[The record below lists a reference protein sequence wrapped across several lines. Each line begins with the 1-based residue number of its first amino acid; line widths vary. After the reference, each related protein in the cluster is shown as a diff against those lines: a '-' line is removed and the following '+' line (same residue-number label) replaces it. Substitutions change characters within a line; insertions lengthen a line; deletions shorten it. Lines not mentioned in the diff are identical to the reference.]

1 MTKRK
6 AVTIIQNPNK
16 RVKTREMIARQV
28 SVPVVQSVITRL
40 AKPTISRVSD
50 GSFMIK
56 GTELFNFATTQTTFT
71 ASAGAVIPAQMLFL
85 GGIAQNFSR
94 WKWHTVRFVY
104 IPLCATSVQGLMSF
118 AFNYDFV
125 DTLPTTDQQMSTLKG
140 YTATPAWGGSEGSV
154 MLNRPEIG
162 VVPGAVYTDLDLK
175 SRPCPFTPFTTTT
188 KFNALTAQDKLLY
201 GHAQFISAASNAGVS
216 QTAGVIYIQYA
227 CEVTEPTA
235 SATQ

>member
-1 MTKRK
+1 M
-6 AVTIIQNPNK
+6 IQNPNK
-16 RVKTREMIARQV
+16 RAKYKEVIARPV
-28 SVPVVQSVITRL
+28 TMPVVQSVITRL

-50 GSFMIK
+50 GSFMVK
-56 GTELFNFATTQTTFT
+56 GTELFNFAFTQLAFT

-94 WKWHTVRFVY
+94 WKWHSVRFVY
-104 IPLCATSVQGLMSF
+104 IPLCATTVQGLLSF
-118 AFNYDFV
+118 AFNYDFA
-125 DTLPTTDQQMSTLKG
+125 DTLPNNDQQMSTLKG

-154 MLNRPEIG
+154 MLNRPEAG
-162 VVPGAVYTDLDLK
+162 LVPGAVYTDLDLK
-175 SRPCPFTPFTTTT
+175 SRPCPFTPFTTIT

-201 GHAQFISAASNAGVS
+201 AHSQFISASSNAGTA
-216 QTAGVIYIQYA
+216 QTAGAIYIQYT